1 MSQKHLNEDYIIAF
15 SARVIKLLKAKMSSH
30 NKTSDNRV
38 SLSDLKSVFK
48 NAADSYNYAGYSR
61 THWALAR
68 VNTFLRVKN
77 GEQPKIVKN
86 QYFETIGGLMFETK
100 EIKRDE
106 FDISFN
112 WVPSTLDFTIAQK
125 EMNEEDLDFHFSSS
139 EDLYLED
146 YKPLEIK
153 TY

>member
-1 MSQKHLNEDYIIAF
+1 MI
-15 SARVIKLLKAKMSSH
+15 SH
-30 NKTSDNRV
+30 NKASDNRV

-86 QYFETIGGLMFETK
+86 QYFETIENQKWEQEALAKARAE
-100 EIKRDE
+100 RD
-106 FDISFN
+106 N
-112 WVPSTLDFTIAQK
+112 
-125 EMNEEDLDFHFSSS
+125 
-139 EDLYLED
+139 LE
-146 YKPLEIK
+146 K
-153 TY
+153 